1 MKRIISLIILSCMAL
16 FSLIGFFAIKQY
28 VEAVPLQEPPK
39 LTPVI
44 TIPKPESELI
54 PESISEPMPEPEENV
69 EELPTSE
76 QEVIV
81 EELSLSESEVI
92 VEELVIQLPTAYG
105 YILQYD
111 QPYNV
116 ETDVKLNSYIGVVYF
131 NGHKETYYSQ
141 NVLPG
146 GGLRI
151 PGRHVAEDGTVRD
164 EEGYIC
170 VAADW
175 SYLPYGAT
183 VLTSLGPARVYD
195 TGCDYGVVDIYV
207 NW

>member
-1 MKRIISLIILSCMAL
+1 MKRIISLIILSYMAL
-16 FSLIGFFAIKQY
+16 FTLIGIFTTKQHI
-28 VEAVPLQEPPK
+28 EEVPLQEPPK

-44 TIPKPESELI
+44 TTPEPAPEPI
-54 PESISEPMPEPEENV
+54 PESISEPEPEPEPIPELAPEPEEVV
-69 EELPTSE
+69 EEL
-76 QEVIV
+76 ID
-81 EELSLSESEVI
+81 
-92 VEELVIQLPTAYG
+92 QLPTAYG

-111 QPYNV
+111 KPYNV
-116 ETDVKLNSYIGVVYF
+116 ETNVILNSYIGVVYF

-175 SYLPYGAT
+175 NYLPYGAT

>member
-1 MKRIISLIILSCMAL
+1 MKRIISLIILSYMAL
-16 FSLIGFFAIKQY
+16 FTLIGIFTTKQHIEE
-28 VEAVPLQEPPK
+28 VQLQEPPK

-44 TIPKPESELI
+44 TIPESAPAPEPI
-54 PESISEPMPEPEENV
+54 PESISEPEPIPEPAPEPEEVV
-69 EELPTSE
+69 EELIE
-76 QEVIV
+76 
-81 EELSLSESEVI
+81 
-92 VEELVIQLPTAYG
+92 QLPTAYG
-105 YILQYD
+105 YILLYD
-111 QPYNV
+111 KTYNV
-116 ETDVKLNSYIGVVYF
+116 EPDVKLNSYIGVVYF

-175 SYLPYGAT
+175 NYLPYGAT

>member
-16 FSLIGFFAIKQY
+16 FTLIGIFTTKQHI
-28 VEAVPLQEPPK
+28 EEVPLQEPPK

-44 TIPKPESELI
+44 TIPEPLPEPI

-69 EELPTSE
+69 EELPASE

-81 EELSLSESEVI
+81 EELPLSESEVI

-105 YILQYD
+105 YILLYD
-111 QPYNV
+111 KSYNV

-141 NVLPG
+141 NVLLG

-175 SYLPYGAT
+175 NYLPYGAT

>member
-1 MKRIISLIILSCMAL
+1 MKRIISLIILSYMAL
-16 FSLIGFFAIKQY
+16 FTLIGIFTTKQHI
-28 VEAVPLQEPPK
+28 EEIPLQEPPK

-44 TIPKPESELI
+44 TIPESAPAPEPI
-54 PESISEPMPEPEENV
+54 PESISEPEPEPEPIPEPVPEPEEVV
-69 EELPTSE
+69 EELIE
-76 QEVIV
+76 
-81 EELSLSESEVI
+81 
-92 VEELVIQLPTAYG
+92 QLPTAYG
-105 YILQYD
+105 YILLYD
-111 QPYNV
+111 KSYNV

-175 SYLPYGAT
+175 NYLPYGAT

>member
-1 MKRIISLIILSCMAL
+1 MKRIISIIILSYMIL
-16 FSLIGFFAIKQY
+16 FTLIGIFTGKRNM
-28 VEAVPLQEPPK
+28 EEVPLQEPPK

-44 TIPKPESELI
+44 TIPEPL
-54 PESISEPMPEPEENV
+54 PESISEPVPEPEPELISEPEPAPEPIPEPTPEPEEV
-69 EELPTSE
+69 TEEL
-76 QEVIV
+76 ID
-81 EELSLSESEVI
+81 
-92 VEELVIQLPTAYG
+92 QLPTAYG
-105 YILQYD
+105 YILLYD
-111 QPYNV
+111 KPYNV

-175 SYLPYGAT
+175 NYLPYGAT

-195 TGCDYGVVDIYV
+195 TGCDYGVIDIYV

>member
-1 MKRIISLIILSCMAL
+1 MKRIISLIILSYMAL
-16 FSLIGFFAIKQY
+16 FTLIGIFTTKQHI
-28 VEAVPLQEPPK
+28 EEVPLQEPPK

-44 TIPKPESELI
+44 TIPEPTPEPI
-54 PESISEPMPEPEENV
+54 PESISESIPEPEPEPELESEEVV
-69 EELPTSE
+69 EEL
-76 QEVIV
+76 ID
-81 EELSLSESEVI
+81 
-92 VEELVIQLPTAYG
+92 QLPTAYG

-111 QPYNV
+111 KPYNV
-116 ETDVKLNSYIGVVYF
+116 ETNVILNSYIGVVYF

-175 SYLPYGAT
+175 NYLPYGAT

-195 TGCDYGVVDIYV
+195 TGCDYGVIDIYV

>member
-28 VEAVPLQEPPK
+28 VEAAPLQEPPK
-39 LTPVI
+39 LTPAI
-44 TIPKPESELI
+44 TI
-54 PESISEPMPEPEENV
+54 PESIIEPMPEPEENV
-69 EELPTSE
+69 EGLQASE

-81 EELSLSESEVI
+81 EELPLSESEVI
-92 VEELVIQLPTAYG
+92 VEESVIQLPTAYG

-175 SYLPYGAT
+175 NYLPYGAT

>member
-1 MKRIISLIILSCMAL
+1 MKRIISLIILSYMAL
-16 FSLIGFFAIKQY
+16 FTLIGIFTTKQHI
-28 VEAVPLQEPPK
+28 EEVPLQEPPK

-44 TIPKPESELI
+44 TIPESAPAPEPI
-54 PESISEPMPEPEENV
+54 PESISEPEPEPEPIPEPAPEPEEVV
-69 EELPTSE
+69 EELIE
-76 QEVIV
+76 
-81 EELSLSESEVI
+81 
-92 VEELVIQLPTAYG
+92 QLPTAYG
-105 YILQYD
+105 YILLYD
-111 QPYNV
+111 KSYNV

-175 SYLPYGAT
+175 NYLPYGAT
-183 VLTSLGPARVYD
+183 VLTSLGPAKVYD

>member
-44 TIPKPESELI
+44 TIPEPLSE
-54 PESISEPMPEPEENV
+54 PISEPMPEPEENV
-69 EELPTSE
+69 EELPASE

-81 EELSLSESEVI
+81 EELPLSESEVI

-170 VAADW
+170 VATDW
-175 SYLPYGAT
+175 NYLPYGAT

>member
-1 MKRIISLIILSCMAL
+1 MKRIISLIILSYMAL
-16 FSLIGFFAIKQY
+16 FTLIGIFTTKQHI
-28 VEAVPLQEPPK
+28 EEVPLQEPPK

-44 TIPKPESELI
+44 TIPESAPEPI
-54 PESISEPMPEPEENV
+54 PESISEPEPEPEPIPEITPEPEEVV
-69 EELPTSE
+69 EEL
-76 QEVIV
+76 ID
-81 EELSLSESEVI
+81 
-92 VEELVIQLPTAYG
+92 QLPTAYG

-111 QPYNV
+111 KPYNV
-116 ETDVKLNSYIGVVYF
+116 ETNVVLNSYIGVVYF

-175 SYLPYGAT
+175 NYLPYGAT

>member
-1 MKRIISLIILSCMAL
+1 MKRIISLIILSYMAL
-16 FSLIGFFAIKQY
+16 FTLIGIFTTKQHI
-28 VEAVPLQEPPK
+28 EEVPLQEPPK

-44 TIPKPESELI
+44 TIPESALAPEPI
-54 PESISEPMPEPEENV
+54 PESISEPEPIPEPAPEPEEVV
-69 EELPTSE
+69 EELIE
-76 QEVIV
+76 
-81 EELSLSESEVI
+81 
-92 VEELVIQLPTAYG
+92 QLPTAYG
-105 YILQYD
+105 YILLYD
-111 QPYNV
+111 KSYNV

>member
-44 TIPKPESELI
+44 TIPEPL
-54 PESISEPMPEPEENV
+54 PESISEPVPEPEPELISEPEPEPEEV
-69 EELPTSE
+69 TEEL
-76 QEVIV
+76 ID
-81 EELSLSESEVI
+81 
-92 VEELVIQLPTAYG
+92 QLPTAYG
-105 YILQYD
+105 YILLYD
-111 QPYNV
+111 KSYNV

-141 NVLPG
+141 KVLPG

-175 SYLPYGAT
+175 NYLPYGAT

>member
-1 MKRIISLIILSCMAL
+1 MKRIISLIILSYMAL
-16 FSLIGFFAIKQY
+16 FAFIGIFTTKQHTE
-28 VEAVPLQEPPK
+28 VVQLQEPPK
-39 LTPVI
+39 LTPII
-44 TIPKPESELI
+44 TIPEPLPEPIPESA
-54 PESISEPMPEPEENV
+54 PEPILDSISEPIPEPEPVPEPEEVV
-69 EELPTSE
+69 EEL
-76 QEVIV
+76 ID
-81 EELSLSESEVI
+81 
-92 VEELVIQLPTAYG
+92 QLPTAYG
-105 YILQYD
+105 YILLYD
-111 QPYNV
+111 KPYNV

-151 PGRHVAEDGTVRD
+151 PGRHVAEDGTIRD

-175 SYLPYGAT
+175 NYLPYGAT

>member
-1 MKRIISLIILSCMAL
+1 MKRIISLIILSYMVL
-16 FSLIGFFAIKQY
+16 FTLIGIFEGKRH
-28 VEAVPLQEPPK
+28 VEVVQLQEPPK

-44 TIPKPESELI
+44 TIPEPLPEPI
-54 PESISEPMPEPEENV
+54 PESISEPMPEPEEKV
-69 EELPTSE
+69 EELPASE

-81 EELSLSESEVI
+81 EELPLSESEVI
-92 VEELVIQLPTAYG
+92 IEELVIQLPMAYG

-141 NVLPG
+141 RVLPG
-146 GGLRI
+146 GGLQI

-175 SYLPYGAT
+175 NYLPYGAT

>member
-44 TIPKPESELI
+44 TIP
-54 PESISEPMPEPEENV
+54 ESISEPMLEPEPIPELTTEPASEPEEVV
-69 EELPTSE
+69 EELP
-76 QEVIV
+76 V
-81 EELSLSESEVI
+81 SESEVI
-92 VEELVIQLPTAYG
+92 VEELVIQLPMAYG

-116 ETDVKLNSYIGVVYF
+116 ETDVRLNSYIGVVYF

-175 SYLPYGAT
+175 NYLPYGAT

>member
-1 MKRIISLIILSCMAL
+1 MKRIISLIILSYMAL
-16 FSLIGFFAIKQY
+16 FTLIGIFTTKQHT
-28 VEAVPLQEPPK
+28 EEVPLQEPPK

-44 TIPKPESELI
+44 TIPEPAPAPEPIL
-54 PESISEPMPEPEENV
+54 ESISEPEPIPEPIPEIAPEPEEVV
-69 EELPTSE
+69 EE
-76 QEVIV
+76 
-81 EELSLSESEVI
+81 
-92 VEELVIQLPTAYG
+92 LPTAYG

-111 QPYNV
+111 KPYNV
-116 ETDVKLNSYIGVVYF
+116 ETNVVLNSYIGVVYF

-175 SYLPYGAT
+175 NYLPYGAT

>member
-1 MKRIISLIILSCMAL
+1 MKRIISLIILSYMAL
-16 FSLIGFFAIKQY
+16 FTLIGIFTTKQHI
-28 VEAVPLQEPPK
+28 EEVPLQEPPK

-44 TIPKPESELI
+44 TIPESAPEPI
-54 PESISEPMPEPEENV
+54 PESISEPMPEPKPVLEQISEPAPEPEEVV
-69 EELPTSE
+69 EEL
-76 QEVIV
+76 ID
-81 EELSLSESEVI
+81 
-92 VEELVIQLPTAYG
+92 QLPTAYG

-111 QPYNV
+111 KPYNV
-116 ETDVKLNSYIGVVYF
+116 ETNVILNSYIGVVYF

-151 PGRHVAEDGTVRD
+151 PGRHVAEDGTIRD

-175 SYLPYGAT
+175 NYLPYGAT

>member
-1 MKRIISLIILSCMAL
+1 MKRIISLIILSYMAL
-16 FSLIGFFAIKQY
+16 FTLIGIFTTKQHI
-28 VEAVPLQEPPK
+28 EEVPLQEPPK

-44 TIPKPESELI
+44 TMPEPL
-54 PESISEPMPEPEENV
+54 PESISEPVPEPEPAPEPIPEPAPEPEEVV
-69 EELPTSE
+69 EEL
-76 QEVIV
+76 ID
-81 EELSLSESEVI
+81 
-92 VEELVIQLPTAYG
+92 QLPTAYG
-105 YILQYD
+105 YILLYD
-111 QPYNV
+111 KSYNV

-141 NVLPG
+141 KVLPG

-175 SYLPYGAT
+175 NYLPYGAT
-183 VLTSLGPARVYD
+183 VLTSLGPAMVYD

>member
-1 MKRIISLIILSCMAL
+1 MKRIISLIILSYMAL
-16 FSLIGFFAIKQY
+16 FTLIGIFTTKQHI
-28 VEAVPLQEPPK
+28 EEVPLQEPPK

-44 TIPKPESELI
+44 TIPEPAHEPI
-54 PESISEPMPEPEENV
+54 PESISEPEPIPEPIPEIAPEPEEVV
-69 EELPTSE
+69 EEL
-76 QEVIV
+76 ID
-81 EELSLSESEVI
+81 
-92 VEELVIQLPTAYG
+92 QLPTAYG

-111 QPYNV
+111 KPYNV
-116 ETDVKLNSYIGVVYF
+116 ETNVILNSYIGVVYF

-175 SYLPYGAT
+175 NYLPYGAT

>member
-16 FSLIGFFAIKQY
+16 FAFIGIFTTKQHIE
-28 VEAVPLQEPPK
+28 VVQLQEPPK

-44 TIPKPESELI
+44 TIPEPLPEPI

-69 EELPTSE
+69 EELPASE

-81 EELSLSESEVI
+81 EELPLSESEVI

-175 SYLPYGAT
+175 NYLPYGAT

-195 TGCDYGVVDIYV
+195 TGCDYGVIDIYV

>member
-1 MKRIISLIILSCMAL
+1 MKRIISLIILSYMAL
-16 FSLIGFFAIKQY
+16 FTLIGIFTTKQHI
-28 VEAVPLQEPPK
+28 EEVPLQEPPK

-44 TIPKPESELI
+44 TTPESAPEPIL
-54 PESISEPMPEPEENV
+54 ESISEPEPEPEPIPEIAPEPEEVV
-69 EELPTSE
+69 EEL
-76 QEVIV
+76 ID
-81 EELSLSESEVI
+81 
-92 VEELVIQLPTAYG
+92 QLPTAYG

-111 QPYNV
+111 KPYNV
-116 ETDVKLNSYIGVVYF
+116 ETNVILNSYIGVVYF

-175 SYLPYGAT
+175 NYLPYGAT

>member
-1 MKRIISLIILSCMAL
+1 MKRIISLIILSYMAL
-16 FSLIGFFAIKQY
+16 FAFIGIFTAKQHIE
-28 VEAVPLQEPPK
+28 VVQLQEPPK

-44 TIPKPESELI
+44 TIPEPLPEPIPESAPEPI
-54 PESISEPMPEPEENV
+54 PESISEPEPEPEPIPEPAPEPEEVV
-69 EELPTSE
+69 EELIE
-76 QEVIV
+76 
-81 EELSLSESEVI
+81 
-92 VEELVIQLPTAYG
+92 QLPTAYG
-105 YILQYD
+105 YILLYD
-111 QPYNV
+111 KSYNV

>member
-1 MKRIISLIILSCMAL
+1 MKRIISLIILSYMAL
-16 FSLIGFFAIKQY
+16 FTLIGIFTTKQHI
-28 VEAVPLQEPPK
+28 EEVPLQEPPK

-44 TIPKPESELI
+44 TIPEPLPEPI
-54 PESISEPMPEPEENV
+54 PEPISEPIPEPEPVPELTTEPAPEPEEV
-69 EELPTSE
+69 AEELIE
-76 QEVIV
+76 
-81 EELSLSESEVI
+81 
-92 VEELVIQLPTAYG
+92 QLPTAYG
-105 YILQYD
+105 YILLYD
-111 QPYNV
+111 KSYNV

-175 SYLPYGAT
+175 NYLPYGAT

>member
-39 LTPVI
+39 LTSVI
-44 TIPKPESELI
+44 TIPEPL
-54 PESISEPMPEPEENV
+54 PEPMPEPEENV
-69 EELPTSE
+69 EGLQASE

-81 EELSLSESEVI
+81 EELPLSESEVI
-92 VEELVIQLPTAYG
+92 VEESVIQLPTAYG

-175 SYLPYGAT
+175 NYLPYGAT

>member
-28 VEAVPLQEPPK
+28 VEAAPLQEPPK
-39 LTPVI
+39 LTPAI
-44 TIPKPESELI
+44 TIPEPI
-54 PESISEPMPEPEENV
+54 IEPMPEPEENV
-69 EELPTSE
+69 EGLQASE

-81 EELSLSESEVI
+81 EELPLSESEVI
-92 VEELVIQLPTAYG
+92 VEESVIQLPTAYG

-175 SYLPYGAT
+175 NYLPYGAT

>member
-1 MKRIISLIILSCMAL
+1 MKRIISLIILSYMAL
-16 FSLIGFFAIKQY
+16 FAFIGIFTTKQHIE
-28 VEAVPLQEPPK
+28 VVQLQEPPK

-44 TIPKPESELI
+44 TIPEPLPEPIPESAPEPI
-54 PESISEPMPEPEENV
+54 PESISEPEPIPEPAPEPEEVV
-69 EELPTSE
+69 EELIE
-76 QEVIV
+76 
-81 EELSLSESEVI
+81 
-92 VEELVIQLPTAYG
+92 QLPTAYG
-105 YILQYD
+105 YILLYD
-111 QPYNV
+111 KSYNV

-175 SYLPYGAT
+175 NYLPYGAT

>member
-1 MKRIISLIILSCMAL
+1 MKRIISLIILSYMAL
-16 FSLIGFFAIKQY
+16 FTLIGIFTTKQHI
-28 VEAVPLQEPPK
+28 EEVPLQEPPK

-44 TIPKPESELI
+44 TIPESAPAPEPI
-54 PESISEPMPEPEENV
+54 PESISEPERIPEPAPEPEEVV
-69 EELPTSE
+69 EELIE
-76 QEVIV
+76 
-81 EELSLSESEVI
+81 
-92 VEELVIQLPTAYG
+92 QLPTAYG
-105 YILQYD
+105 YILLYD
-111 QPYNV
+111 KSYNV
-116 ETDVKLNSYIGVVYF
+116 ETDIKLNSYIGVVYF

-175 SYLPYGAT
+175 NYLPYGAT

>member
-1 MKRIISLIILSCMAL
+1 MKRIISLIILSYMVL
-16 FSLIGFFAIKQY
+16 FTLIGIFDGKRH
-28 VEAVPLQEPPK
+28 VEAIPVPLQEPPK

-44 TIPKPESELI
+44 TIPEPLPEPVPKPA
-54 PESISEPMPEPEENV
+54 PEPELVPEPETVPEEVV
-69 EELPTSE
+69 EEL
-76 QEVIV
+76 ID
-81 EELSLSESEVI
+81 
-92 VEELVIQLPTAYG
+92 QLPTAYG

-111 QPYNV
+111 KPYNV
-116 ETDVKLNSYIGVVYF
+116 ETNVILNSYIGVVYF

-175 SYLPYGAT
+175 NYLPYGAT

>member
-1 MKRIISLIILSCMAL
+1 MKRIISLIILGYMAL
-16 FSLIGFFAIKQY
+16 FTLIGIFTTKQHI
-28 VEAVPLQEPPK
+28 EEVPLQELPK

-44 TIPKPESELI
+44 TIPEPAHEPI
-54 PESISEPMPEPEENV
+54 PESISEPEPIPEPIPEIAPEPEEVV
-69 EELPTSE
+69 EEL
-76 QEVIV
+76 ID
-81 EELSLSESEVI
+81 
-92 VEELVIQLPTAYG
+92 QLPTAYG

-111 QPYNV
+111 KPYNV
-116 ETDVKLNSYIGVVYF
+116 ETNVILNSYIGVVYF

-175 SYLPYGAT
+175 NYLPYGAT

>member
-1 MKRIISLIILSCMAL
+1 MKRIISLIILSYMAL
-16 FSLIGFFAIKQY
+16 FALIGIFATKQY

-44 TIPKPESELI
+44 TIPEPLPKPI
-54 PESISEPMPEPEENV
+54 PEFISEPMPEPEENI
-69 EELPTSE
+69 EELPASE

-81 EELSLSESEVI
+81 EELPLSESEVI
-92 VEELVIQLPTAYG
+92 VEESVIQLPTAYG

-116 ETDVKLNSYIGVVYF
+116 ETNVKLNSYIGVVYF

-175 SYLPYGAT
+175 NYLPYGAT

>member
-1 MKRIISLIILSCMAL
+1 MKRIISLIILSYMAL
-16 FSLIGFFAIKQY
+16 FTLIGIFTTKQHI
-28 VEAVPLQEPPK
+28 EEVPLQEPPK

-44 TIPKPESELI
+44 TIPEPLPEPI
-54 PESISEPMPEPEENV
+54 PESISEPMPEPEKNV
-69 EELPTSE
+69 EELPASE

-81 EELSLSESEVI
+81 EELPLSESEVI
-92 VEELVIQLPTAYG
+92 VEELVIQLPMAYG

-170 VAADW
+170 VATDW
-175 SYLPYGAT
+175 NYLPYGAT

>member
-1 MKRIISLIILSCMAL
+1 MKRIISLIILSYMAL
-16 FSLIGFFAIKQY
+16 FAFIGIFTTKQHIE
-28 VEAVPLQEPPK
+28 VVQLQEPPK

-44 TIPKPESELI
+44 TIPEPLPEPI
-54 PESISEPMPEPEENV
+54 PESAPELMLEPEPVPEPAPEPEEVV
-69 EELPTSE
+69 EEL
-76 QEVIV
+76 ID
-81 EELSLSESEVI
+81 
-92 VEELVIQLPTAYG
+92 QLPTAYG
-105 YILQYD
+105 YILLYD
-111 QPYNV
+111 KPYNV

-141 NVLPG
+141 NILPG

-175 SYLPYGAT
+175 NYLPYGAT

>member
-1 MKRIISLIILSCMAL
+1 MKRIISLIILSYIAL
-16 FSLIGFFAIKQY
+16 FALIGIFEIKQHIE
-28 VEAVPLQEPPK
+28 VVQLQEPPK

-44 TIPKPESELI
+44 TIPEPLHEPISESVPEPI
-54 PESISEPMPEPEENV
+54 PESISEPMPEPEPVPELV
-69 EELPTSE
+69 SEPETEPEE
-76 QEVIV
+76 IV
-81 EELSLSESEVI
+81 EELI
-92 VEELVIQLPTAYG
+92 DQLPTAYG

-116 ETDVKLNSYIGVVYF
+116 ETDLRLNSYIGVVYF

-170 VAADW
+170 IAADW
-175 SYLPYGAT
+175 NYLPYGAT

-195 TGCDYGVVDIYV
+195 TGCDYGVIDIYV

>member
-1 MKRIISLIILSCMAL
+1 MKRIISLIILSYMAL
-16 FSLIGFFAIKQY
+16 FTLIGIFTTKQHI
-28 VEAVPLQEPPK
+28 EAVPLQKPPK

-44 TIPKPESELI
+44 TMPEPLSEPI
-54 PESISEPMPEPEENV
+54 PEPISEPILEPEPVPELTTEPAPEPEEVV
-69 EELPTSE
+69 EELIE
-76 QEVIV
+76 
-81 EELSLSESEVI
+81 
-92 VEELVIQLPTAYG
+92 QLPTAYG

-175 SYLPYGAT
+175 NYLPYGAT

>member
-1 MKRIISLIILSCMAL
+1 MKRIISLIILSYIAL
-16 FSLIGFFAIKQY
+16 FALIGIFEIKQHIE
-28 VEAVPLQEPPK
+28 VVQLQEPPK

-44 TIPKPESELI
+44 TIPEPLHEPIPEPAPEPIL
-54 PESISEPMPEPEENV
+54 ESISEPMPEPEPEPEEVV
-69 EELPTSE
+69 EEL
-76 QEVIV
+76 ID
-81 EELSLSESEVI
+81 
-92 VEELVIQLPTAYG
+92 QLPTAYG

-111 QPYNV
+111 KPYNV
-116 ETDVKLNSYIGVVYF
+116 ETNVILNSYIGVVYF

-175 SYLPYGAT
+175 NYLPYGAT

-195 TGCDYGVVDIYV
+195 TGCDYGVIDIYV

>member
-1 MKRIISLIILSCMAL
+1 MKRIISLIILSYMAL
-16 FSLIGFFAIKQY
+16 FAFIGIFTTKQHIE
-28 VEAVPLQEPPK
+28 VVQLQEPPK

-44 TIPKPESELI
+44 TIPEPLPEPIPESAPEPI
-54 PESISEPMPEPEENV
+54 PESISEPEPEPEPIPESAPEPEEVV
-69 EELPTSE
+69 EELIE
-76 QEVIV
+76 
-81 EELSLSESEVI
+81 
-92 VEELVIQLPTAYG
+92 QLPTAYG
-105 YILQYD
+105 YILLYD
-111 QPYNV
+111 KSYNV

-175 SYLPYGAT
+175 NYLPYGAT

>member
-1 MKRIISLIILSCMAL
+1 MKRIISLIILSYMAL
-16 FSLIGFFAIKQY
+16 FAFIGIFTTKQHI
-28 VEAVPLQEPPK
+28 EEVPLQEPPK

-44 TIPKPESELI
+44 TMPEPL
-54 PESISEPMPEPEENV
+54 PESISEPVPEPEPELISEPEPAPAPEPIPEPTPEPEEV
-69 EELPTSE
+69 TEEL
-76 QEVIV
+76 ID
-81 EELSLSESEVI
+81 
-92 VEELVIQLPTAYG
+92 QLPTAYG
-105 YILQYD
+105 YILLYD
-111 QPYNV
+111 KPYNV
-116 ETDVKLNSYIGVVYF
+116 ETDVKLNSYIGVIYF

-141 NVLPG
+141 KVLPG

-175 SYLPYGAT
+175 NYLPYGAT

>member
-1 MKRIISLIILSCMAL
+1 MKRIISIIILSCMAL

-28 VEAVPLQEPPK
+28 AEAVPLQEPPK
-39 LTPVI
+39 LTPAI
-44 TIPKPESELI
+44 TIPEPELIPESIIEPEPI
-54 PESISEPMPEPEENV
+54 PESISEPEPIPEPAPKPEESV
-69 EELPTSE
+69 EEL
-76 QEVIV
+76 ID
-81 EELSLSESEVI
+81 
-92 VEELVIQLPTAYG
+92 QLPTAYG
-105 YILQYD
+105 YILLYD
-111 QPYNV
+111 KPYNV

-175 SYLPYGAT
+175 NYLPYGAT

>member
-1 MKRIISLIILSCMAL
+1 MKRIISLIILSYMAL
-16 FSLIGFFAIKQY
+16 FTFIGIFTTKQHIE
-28 VEAVPLQEPPK
+28 VVPLQEPPK

-44 TIPKPESELI
+44 TIPEPESELI

-69 EELPTSE
+69 EELPVSE

-81 EELSLSESEVI
+81 EELPLSESEVI